1 MLIKTTCTQDKN
13 KCLKIIHT
21 ELGELKKSLVDIS
34 EQQVARH
41 YIELICEN
49 LENYTIVVTFVV
61 EIDATV
67 KLA

>member
-34 EQQVARH
+34 EQQVG
-41 YIELICEN
+41 ITLS
-49 LENYTIVVTFVV
+49 
-61 EIDATV
+61 
-67 KLA
+67 